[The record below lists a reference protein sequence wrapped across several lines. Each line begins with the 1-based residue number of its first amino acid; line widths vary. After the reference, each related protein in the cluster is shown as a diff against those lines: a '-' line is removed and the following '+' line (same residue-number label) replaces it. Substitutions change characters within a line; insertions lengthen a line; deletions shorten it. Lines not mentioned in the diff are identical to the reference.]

1 MADQDKIDIKDV
13 TGDVTGT
20 YNPNTFK
27 ASDDRFNPGNR
38 IYVRAQTG
46 YWQRVRKAM
55 GWFFV
60 VLFVAIPWLRYD
72 GRQAVLFDIGH
83 QQFHI
88 FGATIWPQD
97 LTLLAWIF
105 MIAAFGLFFVTTF
118 LGRVWCGYLCP
129 QTVWTFM
136 FIWFEEKLEGAA
148 NKRRKLDASPWNAEK
163 LARKGPSIWPGS
175 CCRWVPA
182 SPSSPT
188 SRMCSSWCRTSSPC
202 RPVAGS
208 SSGWCCSPPVPTAT
222 PAGCAPSCA
231 FTCARMLASSP
242 PCSTR
247 TPSSSAMTPSA
258 VRPVVPVPARP
269 IPRRWGWGLHRLRP
283 LRAGLPDRHRHPRRP
298 AIRVHQLR
306 CLRRCLR
313 SDHGADGLSEGA
325 HQLHYR
331 AQAGQRLHPRGAAQ
345 ADWLWPGDGGDAG
358 VFVYNAMSIMPMG
371 LDILRD
377 RNQLFR
383 ENSEGLIENTYT
395 LKILNKTLHPQT
407 YQLDV
412 EGLPEHEWF
421 GPREVTLKA
430 GEIFTLPVS
439 VAVDPFNLKKPTL
452 DIRFVLKREGA
463 RRRQQGSC
471 ASPASSSAGCD
482 RRHHGRF

>member
-20 YNPNTFK
+20 INPHTFK

-38 IYVRAQTG
+38 IYVRSQTG

-60 VLFVAIPWLRYD
+60 ALFVALPWLRYD
-72 GRQAVLFDIGH
+72 GRQAVLFDLEH
-83 QQFHI
+83 QQFYI

-105 MIAAFGLFFVTTF
+105 MIAAFALFFVTTF

-136 FIWFEEKLEGAA
+136 FIWFEEKLEGSA
-148 NKRRKLDASPWNAEK
+148 NKRRKLDAAPWSGEK
-163 LARKGPSIWPGS
+163 LARKGAKHLAWLLLSLGTGLTFVAYFQDVYQLVPEFFTLAAGG
-175 CCRWVPA
+175 WVIFWVLFFA
-182 SPSSPT
+182 ACT
-188 SRMCSSWCRTSSPC
+188 YGNAGWMRAIMCIHMCPY
-202 RPVAGS
+202 
-208 SSGWCCSPPVPTAT
+208 
-222 PAGCAPSCA
+222 
-231 FTCARMLASSP
+231 ARFQ
-242 PCSTR
+242 
-247 TPSSSAMTPSA
+247 SAMFDKDTYIVGYDAKRGEARGPRARKADPKALGLGDCIDCDLCVQVCPTGIDIRDGLQYECINCGACVDACDQTMDRMGYPKGLISYTTEHKLA
-258 VRPVVPVPARP
+258 HNSTHVARP
-269 IPRRWGWGLHRLRP
+269 KLLGYGLVMVIML
-283 LRAGLPDRHRHPRRP
+283 
-298 AIRVHQLR
+298 
-306 CLRRCLR
+306 
-313 SDHGADGLSEGA
+313 
-325 HQLHYR
+325 
-331 AQAGQRLHPRGAAQ
+331 
-345 ADWLWPGDGGDAG
+345 G

-395 LKILNKTLHPQT
+395 LKILNKTLQPQR

-430 GEIFTLPVS
+430 GEIYTLPVS
-439 VAVDPFNLKKPTL
+439 LAVDPFNLKRPTL
-452 DIRFVLKREGA
+452 DIQFVLKREGA
-463 RRRQQGSC
+463 AEDDSKGTLRQ
-471 ASPASSSAGCD
+471 ASKFI
-482 RRHHGRF
+482 GRL